1 MLASDDCQV
10 LNVLQDSAGS
20 PYPTN
25 IITSDSKVDADDLSD
40 GFQTWLKD
48 NTNSLGVTYDHGMLF
63 TGYDSTSW
71 NQLDQT
77 RLHQPLPFF
86 TFTRLDQTRLDF
98 CFSQISKEAKSFIF
112 VYICCCRYNI
122 IADDGTDTILG
133 RATVGGICKT
143 AYMVQ
148 DGSLVLK
155 GSLAISINEHTG
167 PYTSA
172 STGAHEL
179 GHKYVHEGVLF
190 SIVGNCFLY

>member
-71 NQLDQT
+71 NQLD
-77 RLHQPLPFF
+77 
-86 TFTRLDQTRLDF
+86 
-98 CFSQISKEAKSFIF
+98 
-112 VYICCCRYNI
+112 
-122 IADDGTDTILG
+122 
-133 RATVGGICKT
+133 
-143 AYMVQ
+143 
-148 DGSLVLK
+148 
-155 GSLAISINEHTG
+155 
-167 PYTSA
+167 
-172 STGAHEL
+172 
-179 GHKYVHEGVLF
+179 
-190 SIVGNCFLY
+190 